1 MKYNIKKYDY
11 LIVGAEPFGATCAH
25 EAALRGKRCLVIE
38 RRSHLGGNLYTH
50 QENGINVHDYGAHIF
65 HTDKKPVWDY
75 VNQFTEFNGYIN
87 QVIANYKGD
96 LYKMIEKKKKLYL
109 WKNIEKISR

>member
-1 MKYNIKKYDY
+1 
-11 LIVGAEPFGATCAH
+11 
-25 EAALRGKRCLVIE
+25 LRGKRCLVIE

-96 LYKMIEKKKKLYL
+96 LYNLPFNMNTFYQMWRVKTPAEAQA
-109 WKNIEKISR
+109 KIAEQRRLQDYWYT